1 MHVEVRL
8 GRVNCNCPLHG
19 FEIDIAYVGSTKFFY
34 SLPSAVGLWIASL
47 SYPSG
52 PKNASEC
59 IHYWGGF
66 GSLKLQFRLSGT
78 HRIQKGY
85 QNWLTLISNMLARAT
100 WQKDNPSVGWIYY
113 GYWCRHRHRLF
124 QGPPHSF

>member
-47 SYPSG
+47 SYPSE

-66 GSLKLQFRLSGT
+66 GSVGLIEFKRDI
-78 HRIQKGY
+78 RIG
-85 QNWLTLISNMLARAT
+85 
-100 WQKDNPSVGWIYY
+100 
-113 GYWCRHRHRLF
+113 
-124 QGPPHSF
+124 